1 MALSCLSAMAA
12 FDGGDG
18 SGRTGDPEEAAPS
31 VASAAE
37 VHSQVSASS
46 NVEHEGEES
55 ETKKRGCSNSTSGRW
70 DSTASW
76 GERDY
81 HWESDRHWDDQW
93 RRSDW
98 RGWNAG
104 WKRSWFG
111 HDRYW
116 EEDDYESDDEDDWGP
131 DPWAA
136 AWRQKQEATTGG
148 KTGKRRD
155 PHRGADR
162 RDEERAPEAD
172 GRAERRPRRD
182 LPERERGPE
191 ADGRAEGRPGHDR
204 LQRERG
210 PEADGRAERRR
221 GPDQPDRGRDS
232 ATVWSGWKHFA
243 GNDWSESTSHDGSD
257 GWQAS
262 RARPSEKLTVPSFS
276 GEDTDDVGTSARSY
290 LRQVEAWKSMT
301 LLPAHQQGLVL
312 YQHLSGKAWV
322 AAEELSVDSLATD
335 DGVQYLVRWITNRY
349 LDLEVTRIGKAFS
362 EFFRRLR
369 RKPGQSIRDYNS
381 EYDRLH
387 ARLREV
393 GCNLPEDCA
402 AWLYV
407 DRLQLEEPAELNLL
421 ASVGNTYSLPRL
433 QQAAV
438 IHDRGH
444 RKPWESGGPGKGR
457 RTHTAHFTEADDGF
471 GSGEEDGDHYEED
484 DGIPEEVAVAYAT
497 YQTAKQRYK
506 EHQKARGFNSGGHDN
521 RAEATVNGKNNEKA
535 TDKIKLMKAKSFC
548 SGCGRRGHW
557 HKDPECPHNQGSQM
571 QGGGKAAEV
580 GFCNLL
586 PAEVFSIKHENTGLV
601 GITDTACARTVAG
614 TQWLQAYSDKLST
627 LGGRPELRKE
637 CEAYRFGTG
646 KIYYSSFYV
655 VLAFELGNKVVHVR
669 TSIINGDV
677 PLLLSETVLGKLG
690 MVFDIERGQADFS
703 KVGLKG
709 FDLLVTSSGHPAI
722 PIIPSKMDGDPSMFR
737 AEDLKLVPK
746 CEYMAFAVAHGSGHV
761 KNPDIYNFFYDKK
774 LDPGVKAM
782 LVQEKLSQE
791 EFIAWWRS
799 SSGSSDFWLECD
811 NAWVRVHVTPRKA
824 LFNPSTWKTRATV
837 QKEMLVQTAGE
848 IRITDGVC
856 CTTGRWLESV
866 VDRWEHDKIYEPAFA
881 FHWVGRTW
889 ISKRQSPSLPQ
900 HAFDYGARTMQASP
914 HQPHDEDTASRGSR
928 ALGRSGPSLL
938 ECDRDQGRDHGSARG
953 PEGEGPHRADE
964 ENFAHDAVRAAHE
977 GERARHRLQQQHD
990 QRQSSPPDKRQSQHP
1005 RSRTDEV
1012 REISGIS
1019 VLRDS
1024 EELRRVGPQ
1033 GDVHLGEP
1041 RPGVREVRTVVQA
1054 EADREREPGVREQG
1068 HPATVSELDGGHP
1081 EDKPN
1086 LLGVGQGLLGHGDGQ
1101 GQCILDNQY
1110 EKENAPRHR
1119 GGQEDGL
1126 RDRSQGG
1133 GGDRGFGDKAGSP
1146 EGQGP
1151 RCKGEVNEQV
1161 PRGRVED
1168 VGHGEEKGK
1177 VLTARPQGG
1186 EHPVVH
1192 GFGGRKCC
1200 PELSYDC
1207 FFTEEEFSNAY
1218 KNRNEICEIDFEGGN
1233 RIEVEDNE
1241 DVDLFHEAME
1251 GEDDIE
1257 VFECKEFSIEDR
1269 ITFAYDSGDFSFATC
1284 KEILDEGCEE
1294 ALKGGGERK
1303 RVFHEASG
1311 QVAFGYYVHGGMNGV
1326 TKSVVN
1332 HTVLARYL
1340 NAFIRAHVGEHA
1352 TRGAVSVIKGGAG
1365 KVHHDYNNAAGSTNY
1380 FASFGQGPGGKLW
1393 VHDDSIIEADI
1404 KEDKHGDIVWKQTGS
1419 GEWLPGRTVDA
1430 NEKFVE
1436 FDPHTKHQAINVDS
1450 EAWRVVAYTPR
1461 GTEDAKP
1468 DIVKF
1473 LKNCGFPLP
1482 GRKRG
1487 GRAATCAKPSKRQR
1501 NSITNVVGKLSVLF
1515 TTLLTAANSFLGEC
1529 IQTGVINDPIVIL
1542 EIGGLDATLDATE
1555 LDKAVLEPLSWEDYG
1570 DPGTRNRTL
1579 HLVKAVTPRH
1589 LHLHLEQAPA
1599 QVHGDLKELVRE
1611 QLNGGGAVLLQGGDP
1626 GLVVEDTE
1634 HYIRYKKNHEGE
1646 EWTVLARPGTRSLEL
1661 PTSLDP
1667 HHVLVVSEDSEKKDE
1682 LPLRIDG
1689 SGITFEEGVPGHVR
1703 SALKRLHQNLGH
1715 PRGADLVRHLRLAGC
1730 ESSVIKAAK
1739 GMKCQICDAT
1749 KEPQVA
1755 RPASLPRMLSFGE
1768 VVCADILYAHDCE
1781 DKRHTFLSLVDVGTT
1796 YHVVVKLRNTGGKEV
1811 EQAFNTYWLTPFGAP
1826 NAVSLDL
1833 ETGLQD
1839 GFSRL
1844 CSWHNVKIRNS
1855 ATQAHFQSGVGE
1867 RQGKWFK
1874 NIWVRVCRELSIAED
1889 EVQLAAT
1896 SVCCAKNGLRRRC
1909 GHSPSAWIFGREARG
1924 VEQVL
1929 DPDSGGR
1936 VTFDI
1941 SDDARFQ
1948 RQMAIRA
1955 SARIAFHKSE
1965 NDAKLRKSLLQR
1977 ARATTRPFENGEQ
1990 VHYWNLPKNRRQGRW
2005 EGPAIVVGREGNNY
2019 WVSRGGRC
2027 RLTAPEHLRPSGP
2040 DETGEFLAM
2049 GEMKR
2054 ELEQLLN
2061 QDFDGEEVYDGSE
2074 GDNDSDVDGI
2084 ESLYSPSEQ
2093 RGDGG
2098 DDEEHKG
2105 EEDCDEEPGAVDDDG
2120 DQVLQDLGY
2129 PEGEGEDRE
2138 PPKRGWPHE

>member
-1 MALSCLSAMAA
+1 
-12 FDGGDG
+12 
-18 SGRTGDPEEAAPS
+18 
-31 VASAAE
+31 
-37 VHSQVSASS
+37 
-46 NVEHEGEES
+46 
-55 ETKKRGCSNSTSGRW
+55 
-70 DSTASW
+70 
-76 GERDY
+76 
-81 HWESDRHWDDQW
+81 
-93 RRSDW
+93 
-98 RGWNAG
+98 
-104 WKRSWFG
+104 
-111 HDRYW
+111 
-116 EEDDYESDDEDDWGP
+116 
-131 DPWAA
+131 
-136 AWRQKQEATTGG
+136 
-148 KTGKRRD
+148 
-155 PHRGADR
+155 
-162 RDEERAPEAD
+162 
-172 GRAERRPRRD
+172 
-182 LPERERGPE
+182 
-191 ADGRAEGRPGHDR
+191 
-204 LQRERG
+204 
-210 PEADGRAERRR
+210 
-221 GPDQPDRGRDS
+221 
-232 ATVWSGWKHFA
+232 
-243 GNDWSESTSHDGSD
+243 
-257 GWQAS
+257 
-262 RARPSEKLTVPSFS
+262 
-276 GEDTDDVGTSARSY
+276 
-290 LRQVEAWKSMT
+290 
-301 LLPAHQQGLVL
+301 
-312 YQHLSGKAWV
+312 
-322 AAEELSVDSLATD
+322 
-335 DGVQYLVRWITNRY
+335 
-349 LDLEVTRIGKAFS
+349 
-362 EFFRRLR
+362 
-369 RKPGQSIRDYNS
+369 
-381 EYDRLH
+381 
-387 ARLREV
+387 
-393 GCNLPEDCA
+393 
-402 AWLYV
+402 
-407 DRLQLEEPAELNLL
+407 
-421 ASVGNTYSLPRL
+421 
-433 QQAAV
+433 
-438 IHDRGH
+438 
-444 RKPWESGGPGKGR
+444 
-457 RTHTAHFTEADDGF
+457 ADDGF

-627 LGGRPELRKE
+627 LGGRPELRRE

-677 PLLLSETVLGKLG
+677 PLLLSKTVLGKLG

-881 FHWVGRTW
+881 FHWVGPCKPRPINHMT
-889 ISKRQSPSLPQ
+889 KTQ
-900 HAFDYGARTMQASP
+900 
-914 HQPHDEDTASRGSR
+914 
-928 ALGRSGPSLL
+928 LL
-938 ECDRDQGRDHGSARG
+938 EEAGRLGVLVHHSWSAIEIKAVIMEAREAQKERDPTERMKRISHMTLSELRMKANELGIDYSNSTTKGNLLRLIRDSLNTPDQELMKFGKFRG
-953 PEGEGPHRADE
+953 YQFCEIPKSYGEW
-964 ENFAHDAVRAAHE
+964 
-977 GERARHRLQQQHD
+977 
-990 QRQSSPPDKRQSQHP
+990 
-1005 RSRTDEV
+1005 
-1012 REISGIS
+1012 
-1019 VLRDS
+1019 VLREMSTSESPDPEFVRFGRWFRQKQTENENQGYVSKDTPPPYPSSTAATRKTSPTSLASGKDSWDMVTDKASASSTTSTRRRTRHDIEEDKKMDS
-1024 EELRRVGPQ
+1024 EIDPKVA
-1033 GDVHLGEP
+1033 
-1041 RPGVREVRTVVQA
+1041 A
-1054 EADREREPGVREQG
+1054 EI
-1068 HPATVSELDGGHP
+1068 
-1081 EDKPN
+1081 EDLETK
-1086 LLGVGQGLLGHGDGQ
+1086 LAVL
-1101 GQCILDNQY
+1101 
-1110 EKENAPRHR
+1110 K
-1119 GGQEDGL
+1119 
-1126 RDRSQGG
+1126 
-1133 GGDRGFGDKAGSP
+1133 DKA
-1146 EGQGP
+1146 
-1151 RCKGEVNEQV
+1151 RV

-1200 PELSYDC
+1200 PELSHDC

-1352 TRGAVSVIKGGAG
+1352 TWGAVSVIKGGAG

-1529 IQTGVINDPIVIL
+1529 TQTGVINDPIVIL

-1579 HLVKAVTPRH
+1579 HLVKA
-1589 LHLHLEQAPA
+1589 
-1599 QVHGDLKELVRE
+1599 VHGDLKELVRE

-1781 DKRHTFLSLVDVGTT
+1781 DK
-1796 YHVVVKLRNTGGKEV
+1796 
-1811 EQAFNTYWLTPFGAP
+1811 
-1826 NAVSLDL
+1826 
-1833 ETGLQD
+1833 
-1839 GFSRL
+1839 
-1844 CSWHNVKIRNS
+1844 
-1855 ATQAHFQSGVGE
+1855 
-1867 RQGKWFK
+1867 
-1874 NIWVRVCRELSIAED
+1874 
-1889 EVQLAAT
+1889 
-1896 SVCCAKNGLRRRC
+1896 
-1909 GHSPSAWIFGREARG
+1909 
-1924 VEQVL
+1924 
-1929 DPDSGGR
+1929 
-1936 VTFDI
+1936 
-1941 SDDARFQ
+1941 
-1948 RQMAIRA
+1948 
-1955 SARIAFHKSE
+1955 
-1965 NDAKLRKSLLQR
+1965 
-1977 ARATTRPFENGEQ
+1977 
-1990 VHYWNLPKNRRQGRW
+1990 
-2005 EGPAIVVGREGNNY
+2005 
-2019 WVSRGGRC
+2019 
-2027 RLTAPEHLRPSGP
+2027 
-2040 DETGEFLAM
+2040 
-2049 GEMKR
+2049 
-2054 ELEQLLN
+2054 
-2061 QDFDGEEVYDGSE
+2061 
-2074 GDNDSDVDGI
+2074 
-2084 ESLYSPSEQ
+2084 
-2093 RGDGG
+2093 
-2098 DDEEHKG
+2098 
-2105 EEDCDEEPGAVDDDG
+2105 
-2120 DQVLQDLGY
+2120 
-2129 PEGEGEDRE
+2129 
-2138 PPKRGWPHE
+2138 